1 MFKRKYSGKYYVPTH
16 RRRKPKY
23 KKQQHLIIAII
34 AILCSII
41 SCVSLAFLFTETN
54 SIKNE
59 FENAYV
65 ACQVLENGPDGKGEF
80 DGQTKTNVRIKN
92 TGDVQSYIRAAV
104 VVTWM
109 SEDQSKVTANKPQVG
124 SDYSIAYTSNS
135 KWKKGADGYWYY
147 TIPVNVGDET
157 TNLIESCVCNV
168 IPPEGFYLSVEIV
181 ASSIQS
187 TPDTVVKEQWK
198 SGVSDVSETMLEI
211 KQ

>member
-16 RRRKPKY
+16 RRRKPKC

-65 ACQVLENGPDGKGEF
+65 ARQVLENGPDGKGEF

-124 SDYSIAYTSNS
+124 SDYSIA
-135 KWKKGADGYWYY
+135 A
-147 TIPVNVGDET
+147 
-157 TNLIESCVCNV
+157 L
-168 IPPEGFYLSVEIV
+168 V
-181 ASSIQS
+181 ASQCGVPLRFAEDRDISRHRK
-187 TPDTVVKEQWK
+187 DTLQIRWLHISNTAVA
-198 SGVSDVSETMLEI
+198 GTNDITAMNNI
-211 KQ
+211 M